1 VRRHGYR
8 FLLLERKEFINC
20 LYKALPSRDFVKIGN
35 GVTAITESADGVKVF
50 LADGSV
56 EEGDIVV
63 GCDGVNSS
71 VRQLMW
77 DNANAA
83 VPNTITS
90 EEKRCENNFFLP
102 CNPPIFG
109 TLTL

>member
-1 VRRHGYR
+1 MMCRHGYR
-8 FLLLERKEFINC
+8 FLLLERKEFISC
-20 LYKALPSRDFVKIGN
+20 LYEELPNKDFIKIGN
-35 GVTAITESADGVKVF
+35 GVTAITETADSVRVLLK
-50 LADGSV
+50 DGSV

-71 VRQLMW
+71 VRQIMW

-90 EEKRCENNFFLP
+90 EEKRCRFL
-102 CNPPIFG
+102 I
-109 TLTL
+109 